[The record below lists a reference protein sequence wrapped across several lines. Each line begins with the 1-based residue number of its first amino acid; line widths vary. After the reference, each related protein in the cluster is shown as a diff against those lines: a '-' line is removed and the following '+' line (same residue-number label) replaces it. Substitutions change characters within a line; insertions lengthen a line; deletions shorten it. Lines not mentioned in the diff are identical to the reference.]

1 MRGVTHL
8 AFAGLVGV
16 VGAGQGMAPGAA
28 GAAGLAV
35 GALLPDIDTSMS
47 SVGRYARPL
56 SSLIE
61 RKLGHRTLT
70 HSFLGL
76 GVVAAA
82 ASPLLLVAPGAWAW
96 LLVGALSH
104 VLLDTANITGV
115 PLLWPARIEFVLVH
129 NRGARVPYG
138 SPREHWWFAAF
149 VLGALLL
156 APLARDGFTP
166 WFHRLLATPT
176 GAVQDYLRWRDRYE
190 VWADVRGHNLLT
202 GEVVDGAY
210 RVIDALH
217 PEQLVVED
225 ETGRAYRVGL
235 RADSDITV
243 DRVAARRGEPI
254 VARTDR
260 FEVGGRTVAELLA
273 ALPRGARR
281 VYVTGTL
288 VLHGDAPEL
297 PAVAGWLRRVEV
309 SKGETQVR
317 AAAPADLAGL
327 AHAVVERG
335 SLVVRAEYGP
345 GASPAAVELPTE
357 PGRVFTVGLPKLP
370 SLAALLV
377 EVGDAVVVGQVI
389 ARYVDEEA
397 LARAESDVD
406 TARRAVA
413 AAAAALAA
421 AEEVAALE
429 RAGWSRA
436 VAEARADLARVR
448 RLVVVGARAGREL
461 VEVERRFVDASRR
474 EIEGSTRWVGERGRL
489 LRALE
494 GARAT
499 EAQAQRALVR
509 ATDAQWVRAAVGGV
523 VIRADHASGTEG
535 SVDVR
540 LVMLRKGE

>member
-1 MRGVTHL
+1 MTPGNRPRLERLVKHHSAEALVRSRELGHL
-8 AFAGLVGV
+8 
-16 VGAGQGMAPGAA
+16 GQGFVERDVKQLALAPLLTVG
-28 GAAGLAV
+28 
-35 GALLPDIDTSMS
+35 GALAIA
-47 SVGRYARPL
+47 GRYARPL

-104 VLLDTANITGV
+104 VLLNTANITGV

-129 NRGARVPYG
+129 NRGTRVPYS
-138 SPREHWWFAAF
+138 SPREHWWFATF

-156 APLARDGFTP
+156 APLARDGLMP

-190 VWADVRGHNLLT
+190 VWVDVRGHNLLT

-225 ETGRAYRVGL
+225 ESGRAYRVGL

-260 FEVGGRTVAELLA
+260 FEVGGRMVAELLA
-273 ALPRGARR
+273 ALPRGTRR

-297 PAVAGWLRRVEV
+297 PAVAGWLRRVKV

-317 AAAPADLAGL
+317 AAAPSDLAGL
-327 AHAVVERG
+327 WSCRPSRVGWSPSDCR
-335 SLVVRAEYGP
+335 SCRAWPRCSSRWATRSWSGRSSP
-345 GASPAAVELPTE
+345 GTWT
-357 PGRVFTVGLPKLP
+357 R
-370 SLAALLV
+370 
-377 EVGDAVVVGQVI
+377 
-389 ARYVDEEA
+389 R
-397 LARAESDVD
+397 RWH
-406 TARRAVA
+406 ARRA
-413 AAAAALAA
+413 
-421 AEEVAALE
+421 
-429 RAGWSRA
+429 
-436 VAEARADLARVR
+436 
-448 RLVVVGARAGREL
+448 
-461 VEVERRFVDASRR
+461 
-474 EIEGSTRWVGERGRL
+474 T
-489 LRALE
+489 
-494 GARAT
+494 
-499 EAQAQRALVR
+499 
-509 ATDAQWVRAAVGGV
+509 
-523 VIRADHASGTEG
+523 
-535 SVDVR
+535 
-540 LVMLRKGE
+540 